1 MELQQPETKTITS
14 VQFSIFSPE
23 EIRSRSVVEITKYET
38 YDKDVPVIKGLFD
51 IRMGSTEMGRI
62 CQTCGQKNI
71 DCPGHFGHLELA
83 KPVYHYHLIDQIP
96 KILKCVCFNCSKL
109 LIDKDDNLVKNIL
122 KKNPK
127 IRFNEIYAIC
137 SKVKRCGEDN
147 IDGCG
152 YKQPDRYK
160 VSNIEGIQAKWTK
173 LEINETN
180 SSDIKTQLLKV
191 EHVKSI
197 LEKITDEDSEYIG
210 FSRTWCRPEWLICSV
225 LPIPPPAVR
234 PSVKQDNSQRM
245 EDDLTHKLFDI
256 IKVNNTIKG
265 KLSSD
270 PNSDV
275 DIYAMNLQYHVATLI
290 NNELS
295 GGINQAA
302 HRSGRPLKAITQ
314 RLKGKEGRIRN
325 NLMGKRV
332 DYSARSVITP
342 DPNID
347 LDELGVPEKI
357 ANNLT
362 YPEKL
367 NNINFNK
374 ITQLLEKGYDV
385 WPGIKSIIKKNS
397 KMIITL
403 NENNIKNIE
412 LEIGDIVNRNLM
424 DGDYVLFNRQPSLH
438 KMSMMAHR
446 VKVMKGNTF
455 RLNVS
460 VTPPYNAD
468 FDGDEMN
475 MHVPQSITSVC
486 ELKNIV
492 SVKYQIISPREN
504 KPIITIVQDTL
515 LGVNKLTKS
524 EKINYIGDS
533 YDGVYYNENTNMYQ
547 VQETGDN
554 NTIIDESTYF
564 NKTQMMNII
573 CNLSTFNGIVPDS
586 TKTIS
591 VKGIDIKLWSGKSI
605 LSYILPKNLNLEF
618 NNSSYD
624 NNVDDPHNEQLN
636 KIIIRNGQLIQG
648 SLDKN
653 VFTKTSKGLIH
664 TIYNDHGHERACEF
678 INDLQKIVTHF
689 LLIEGFSVGIGDII
703 AEQSINDEINNT
715 IKENKKKIND
725 LMQEIHLNVFENYSG
740 QSNNMYFESK
750 VNSILNELLNKTG
763 NTGLRELDQKNR
775 AVNMVNS
782 GSKGKT
788 TNIAQMVACL
798 GQQNVD
804 GKRIPN
810 GFNDRTLPHYY
821 KYDDSSEARGFVEN
835 SFISGQ
841 SPQEFFFHAM
851 GGREGLIDTACKT
864 AATGYIQRKLVKS
877 MEDLYVNYD
886 LSVRNSTGCIYQ
898 FIYGDD
904 GMEGINIESQSLLIN
919 KLDTNGLCNKFL
931 FGDTGS
937 NNTLWE
943 KLLESNIIDEMKKT
957 KKYQEILNESF
968 MVILQHKQY
977 LYDINNKL
985 ENNILYPIDINRIC
999 KNKCLQ
1005 KEPCKSNVS
1014 PLYILEE
1021 NNKLKDKLFVSVT
1034 FKNNKIIGIL
1044 IDIHLNP
1051 KILITQFNIIKEE
1064 YDEIIQD
1071 IEYLFE
1077 KSKISPGEMVG
1088 VIAAQSIGEPATQM
1102 TLNTFHFAGVS
1113 AKSNVTRGIPRL
1125 TELLHLSK
1133 NIKSPSSI
1141 IFLKDEF
1148 SSDRNKTQ
1156 YVKNKLE
1163 YVGLKDVIKN
1173 NQIYFDPDN
1182 HLFET
1187 VIEED
1192 KQMLSVYNEFNSLQH
1207 GDSVDLFE
1215 KTAPFI
1221 IRFVFDKIIM
1231 MENNITMDDVY
1242 LAIMKFYNVDKKI
1255 NYYFSDDNSK
1265 ELIGRISITA
1275 DMEGDHQENGL
1286 YDQSDVINVFK
1297 NIMNDLLDN
1306 VAIKGINNIK
1316 NLVIPENKITIK
1328 EDNEYIDKTEYI
1340 LQSDGVN
1347 LLEIFNSKYV
1357 DFKRTYSNDINEVYE
1372 KLGIEASRNILIEEI
1387 SSVCDDAGEYIN
1399 LRHIELLV
1407 DVMTNKGYLTAINRQ
1422 GIGRGDVGP
1431 LAKSSFED
1439 TIGGFIK
1446 AGIFGEKDKLKGV
1459 SSNIMMGQTIKS
1471 GTGLTELLLD
1481 EDKLIQS
1488 LTELDYKEN
1497 EYIEDIE
1504 ENMDTLLND
1513 NDVFIDEY
1521 CNEDNFGFT
1530 V

>member
-1 MELQQPETKTITS
+1 MELIQPETKNISS
-14 VQFSIFSPE
+14 VQFSIMSPD

-38 YDKDVPVIKGLFD
+38 YDKDTPVVKGLFD
-51 IRMGSTEMGRI
+51 IRMGSTEMGKI

-109 LIDKDDNLVKNIL
+109 LVDKDNNLVQNIL

-127 IRFNEIYAIC
+127 TRFNEIYELC
-137 SKVKRCGEDN
+137 GKVKRCGENN

-152 YKQPDRYK
+152 CKQPDRYK
-160 VSNIEGIQAKWTK
+160 VSNIEGIQARWKK
-173 LEINETN
+173 LEVNESNT
-180 SSDIKTQLLKV
+180 SDIKTQLLKV

-197 LEKITDEDSEYIG
+197 LEKITDEDAEYMG

-256 IKVNNTIKG
+256 IKVNNTIRD
-265 KLSSD
+265 KLSND

-275 DIYAMNLQYHVATLI
+275 DIYSMNLQYHIATLI

-342 DPNID
+342 DPNIE
-347 LDELGVPEKI
+347 LDQLGVPEKI

-362 YPEKL
+362 YPEKV

-374 ITQLLEKGYDV
+374 LNQLLEKGYNI
-385 WPGIKSIIKKNS
+385 WPGIKSIIKKDS
-397 KMIITL
+397 KMVVTL
-403 NENNIKNIE
+403 NDNNINNIE
-412 LEIGDIVNRNLM
+412 LEIGDIVNRNIM

-486 ELKNIV
+486 ELKNLV
-492 SVKYQIISPREN
+492 SVKYQIVSPREN

-515 LGVNKLTKS
+515 LGINKLTKS
-524 EKINYIGDS
+524 EKINYIGNS
-533 YDGVYYNENTNMYQ
+533 YNGNYYNENTNIYELE
-547 VQETGDN
+547 ETAEN
-554 NTIIDESTYF
+554 NTIVDETSYF

-573 CNLSTFNGIVPDS
+573 CNLSTFNGIPPKPS
-586 TKTIS
+586 KTIT
-591 VKGIDIKLWSGKSI
+591 VNGNEIELWSGKTI

-618 NNSSYD
+618 NNSTYD
-624 NNVDDPHNEQLN
+624 NNIDDPYNEKLN
-636 KIIIRNGQLIQG
+636 KIVIRNGELIQG

-664 TIYNDHGHERACEF
+664 TIYNDYGHERATEF

-703 AEQSINDEINNT
+703 AEDSINEEINNT
-715 IKENKKKIND
+715 IQENKKKINE

-740 QSNNMYFESK
+740 QSNSMYFESR
-750 VNSILNELLNKTG
+750 VNSILNDLLNKTG
-763 NTGLRELDQKNR
+763 KTGLRELDQKNR
-775 AVNMVNS
+775 AVNMINS

-904 GMEGINIESQSLLIN
+904 GMEGINIESQSILIN
-919 KLDTNGLCNKFL
+919 KLDTEGLCKKFL
-931 FGDTGS
+931 FS
-937 NNTLWE
+937 NETEWDKILDE
-943 KLLESNIIDEMKKT
+943 KTISDMKAD
-957 KKYQEILNESF
+957 KKYQEKLNESF
-968 MVILQHKQY
+968 EQILNNKDY
-977 LYDINNKL
+977 LYKINKTL

-1005 KEPCKSNVS
+1005 KDKTKSNVS
-1014 PLYILEE
+1014 PLYILQE
-1021 NNKLKDKLFVSVT
+1021 NNKLKEKLYVTDT
-1034 FKNNKIIGIL
+1034 FKNNKIIQIL
-1044 IDIHLNP
+1044 IDIHLCP
-1051 KILITQFNIIKEE
+1051 KILIKDFNILKDE

-1071 IEYLFE
+1071 IENLFE

-1133 NIKSPSSI
+1133 NIKSPSTL

-1148 SSDRNKTQ
+1148 NSDRNKTQ

-1163 YVGLKDVIKN
+1163 YIGLKDIIKN
-1173 NQIYFDPDN
+1173 NQIYFDPNN

-1187 VIEED
+1187 DIEED
-1192 KQMLSVYNEFNSLQH
+1192 KEMLAVYNEFNKLQH
-1207 GDSVDLFE
+1207 EDVDLE

-1221 IRFVFDKIIM
+1221 IRFVFDKIVM
-1231 MENNITMDDVY
+1231 MENNITMDDIY

-1275 DMEGDHQENGL
+1275 EMDGDLQENGL
-1286 YDQSDVINVFK
+1286 YDQSDVITVFK

-1306 VAIKGINNIK
+1306 VVIKGIENIE
-1316 NLVIPENKITIK
+1316 NLVIPDNKVTVKEN
-1328 EDNEYIDKTEYI
+1328 NEYVDKKEYI

-1347 LLEIFNSKYV
+1347 LLEVFNSKYV
-1357 DFKRTYSNDINEVYE
+1357 DYKRTYSNDINEIYE
-1372 KLGIEASRNILIEEI
+1372 KLGIEAARNILIEEI

-1399 LRHIELLV
+1399 SRHIELLV

-1481 EDKLIQS
+1481 EEKLIES

-1504 ENMDTLLND
+1504 DNIDTLLND
-1513 NDVFIDEY
+1513 NDLLVDEY
-1521 CNEDNFGFT
+1521 CNDDNFGFT

>member
-1 MELQQPETKTITS
+1 MEFQPETKNISS
-14 VQFSIFSPE
+14 VQFSIMSPD

-38 YDKDVPVIKGLFD
+38 YDKDVPVVKGLFD

-109 LIDKDDNLVKNIL
+109 LIDKENNLVKNIL

-127 IRFNEIYAIC
+127 ARFNELYELC
-137 SKVKRCGEDN
+137 SKVKRCGENN

-152 YKQPDRYK
+152 CKQPDRYK
-160 VSNIEGIQAKWTK
+160 VSNIEGIQARWTK
-173 LEINETN
+173 LEINENN

-197 LEKITDEDSEYIG
+197 LEKITDEDAEYMG
-210 FSRTWCRPEWLICSV
+210 FSRMWCRPEWLICSV

-256 IKVNNTIKG
+256 IKVNNTIRD
-265 KLSSD
+265 KLNND
-270 PNSDV
+270 LNADV
-275 DIYAMNLQYHVATLI
+275 DIYTMNLQYHIATLI

-332 DYSARSVITP
+332 DFSARSVITP

-347 LDELGVPEKI
+347 LDQLGVPEKI

-362 YPEKL
+362 YPEKV
-367 NNINFNK
+367 NNINYNK
-374 ITQLLEKGYDV
+374 LNQLLEKGYNI
-385 WPGIKSIIKKNS
+385 WPGIKSIIKKDS
-397 KMIITL
+397 KMVITL
-403 NENNIKNIE
+403 NENNVKNIE
-412 LEIGDIVNRNLM
+412 LEIGDIVNRNIM

-446 VKVMKGNTF
+446 IKVMKGNTF

-486 ELKNIV
+486 ELKNLV
-492 SVKYQIISPREN
+492 SVKYQIVSPREN

-515 LGVNKLTKS
+515 LGINKLTKS

-533 YDGVYYNENTNMYQ
+533 YNGVYYNENTNIYE
-547 VQETGDN
+547 VQETNKN
-554 NTIIDESTYF
+554 NTMVDETSYF

-573 CNLSTFNGIVPDS
+573 CNLSTFNGIPPDS

-591 VKGIDIKLWSGKSI
+591 VNGNDIELWSGKTI

-624 NNVDDPHNEQLN
+624 NNIDDPYNEKLN
-636 KIIIRNGQLIQG
+636 KIIIKNGKLIQG

-664 TIYNDHGHERACEF
+664 TIYNDYGHERATEF

-703 AEQSINDEINNT
+703 ASEGINQEINNT
-715 IKENKKKIND
+715 IQENKKKINE

-740 QSNNMYFESK
+740 QSNSMYFESK

-763 NTGLRELDQKNR
+763 KTGLRELDQKNR

-782 GSKGKT
+782 GSKGKI
-788 TNIAQMVACL
+788 TNIGQMVACL

-877 MEDLYVNYD
+877 QEDLYVNYD
-886 LSVRNSTGCIYQ
+886 LSVRNSAGCIYQ

-919 KLDTNGLCNKFL
+919 KLDTKGLCKKFL
-931 FGDTGS
+931 LDE
-937 NNTLWE
+937 NTEWNSLME
-943 KLLESNIIDEMKKT
+943 QNIIDDMKKD
-957 KKYQEILNESF
+957 KKYQDKLNESF
-968 MVILQHKQY
+968 INILEHKQY
-977 LYDINNKL
+977 LYEINKTL
-985 ENNILYPIDINRIC
+985 ENNILYPIDINRLC

-1005 KEPCKSNVS
+1005 KEPVKSNIS
-1014 PLYILEE
+1014 PLYILDH
-1021 NNKLKDKLFVSVT
+1021 NDKLKNKLYITDT
-1034 FKNNKIIGIL
+1034 FKNNKIIHIL
-1044 IDIHLNP
+1044 IDIHLSP
-1051 KILITQFNIIKEE
+1051 KLLMTEFNIQREE
-1064 YDEIIQD
+1064 YDEIVLD

-1077 KSKISPGEMVG
+1077 KSKVSPGEMVG
-1088 VIAAQSIGEPATQM
+1088 VLGAQSIGEPATQM

-1133 NIKSPSSI
+1133 SIKSPSTI

-1148 SSDRNKTQ
+1148 NSDRNKTQ

-1163 YVGLKDVIKN
+1163 YIGLKDIIKN
-1173 NQIYFDPDN
+1173 NQIYFDPKN

-1187 VIEED
+1187 VIDED
-1192 KQMLSVYNEFNSLQH
+1192 KEMLSVYNEFNRLQH
-1207 GDSVDLFE
+1207 GDVDFE
-1215 KTAPFI
+1215 ETAPFI
-1221 IRFVFDKIIM
+1221 IRFVFDKIM
-1231 MENNITMDDVY
+1231 MLENNITMDDIY

-1265 ELIGRISITA
+1265 ELIGRISIVS
-1275 DMEGDHQENGL
+1275 DMDGQQQENGL
-1286 YDQSDVINVFK
+1286 YDQSDVITVFK

-1306 VAIKGINNIK
+1306 VVIKGIENIE
-1316 NLVIPENKITIK
+1316 NLVIPEHKTIVK
-1328 EDNEYIDKTEYI
+1328 ENGEYIDKKEHI
-1340 LQSDGVN
+1340 LQSDGIN
-1347 LLEIFNSKYV
+1347 LLEVFNSKYV
-1357 DFKRTYSNDINEVYE
+1357 DFTRTHSNDVNEIYE
-1372 KLGIEASRNILIEEI
+1372 KLGIEAARNILISEI

-1399 LRHIELLV
+1399 SRHIELLV

-1439 TIGGFIK
+1439 TTDQFIK
-1446 AGIFGEKDKLKGV
+1446 ASMFGEKDKLKGV
-1459 SSNIMMGQTIKS
+1459 SSNIMMGQTIKA

-1481 EDKLIQS
+1481 ENKLIQS
-1488 LTELDYKEN
+1488 FTELNYNEN
-1497 EYIEDIE
+1497 EYIENID
-1504 ENMDTLLND
+1504 ENIHTLLND
-1513 NDVFIDEY
+1513 GDVLEDEY
-1521 CNEDNFGFT
+1521 CNDDNFEFS

>member
-1 MELQQPETKTITS
+1 MELQQPETKNISS
-14 VQFSIFSPE
+14 VQFSIMSPD

-38 YDKDVPVIKGLFD
+38 YDKDTPVVKGLFD
-51 IRMGSTEMGRI
+51 IRMGSTEMGKI

-83 KPVYHYHLIDQIP
+83 KPVYHFHLIDQVP

-109 LIDKDDNLVKNIL
+109 LIDKDNNLVQNIL

-127 IRFNEIYAIC
+127 IRFNEIYELC
-137 SKVKRCGEDN
+137 GKVKRCGEQN
-147 IDGCG
+147 LDGCG
-152 YKQPDRYK
+152 CKQPDRYK

-173 LEINETN
+173 LEINESN

-197 LEKITDEDSEYIG
+197 LEKITDEDAEYMG

-256 IKVNNTIKG
+256 IKVNNTIKD
-265 KLSSD
+265 KLTAD

-275 DIYAMNLQYHVATLI
+275 DIYSMNLQYHVATLI

-332 DYSARSVITP
+332 DFSARSVITP
-342 DPNID
+342 DPNIE

-362 YPEKL
+362 YPEKV
-367 NNINFNK
+367 NNININK
-374 ITQLLEKGYDV
+374 LNQLFEKGYNI
-385 WPGIKSIIKKNS
+385 WPGIKSIIKKDS

-403 NENNIKNIE
+403 NENNINNIE
-412 LEIGDIVNRNLM
+412 LELGDIVNRNIM

-486 ELKNIV
+486 ELKNLV

-515 LGVNKLTKS
+515 LGINKLTKS
-524 EKINYIGDS
+524 EKINYLGNS
-533 YDGVYYNENTNMYQ
+533 YNGNYYNENTNIYQ
-547 VQETGDN
+547 VQDTAEN
-554 NTIIDESTYF
+554 NTIIEETSYF

-573 CNLSTFNGIVPDS
+573 CNLSTFNGIPPKS
-586 TKTIS
+586 SKTITLN
-591 VKGIDIKLWSGKSI
+591 GNDIELWSGKTI
-605 LSYILPKNLNLEF
+605 LSYILPNNLNLEF
-618 NNSSYD
+618 NNSTYD
-624 NNVDDPHNEQLN
+624 NNIDDPHNDKLN
-636 KIIIRNGQLIQG
+636 KIIIKNGELIQG

-664 TIYNDHGHERACEF
+664 TIYNDYGSEKCCNF
-678 INDLQKIVTHF
+678 INDLQNIVTHF

-703 AEQSINDEINNT
+703 AEDSINEEINNT
-715 IKENKKKIND
+715 IQENKQKINE

-763 NTGLRELDQKNR
+763 KTGLRDLDQKNR
-775 AVNMVNS
+775 AVNMINS

-898 FIYGDD
+898 YIYGDD
-904 GMEGINIESQSLLIN
+904 GMEGINIESQSILIN
-919 KLDTNGLCNKFL
+919 KLDTEGLCKKFL
-931 FGDTGS
+931 FEKDIK
-937 NNTLWE
+937 WE
-943 KLLESNIIDEMKKT
+943 QILNEKSISDMKEN
-957 KKYQEILNESF
+957 KKYQEKLNESF
-968 MVILQHKQY
+968 ENILKHKDY
-977 LYDINNKL
+977 LYKINKTL
-985 ENNILYPIDINRIC
+985 ENNILYPIDINRLC

-1005 KEPCKSNVS
+1005 KEKILSNVS
-1014 PLYILEE
+1014 PLYILEQNE
-1021 NNKLKDKLFVSVT
+1021 ELKEKLYVT
-1034 FKNNKIIGIL
+1034 ESFKNNKIIQIL
-1044 IDIHLNP
+1044 IDIHLTP
-1051 KILITQFNIIKEE
+1051 KLLIKDFNIQKDE

-1071 IEYLFE
+1071 IENLFE

-1133 NIKSPSSI
+1133 NIKSPSTM

-1148 SSDRNKTQ
+1148 NSDRNKTQ

-1163 YVGLKDVIKN
+1163 YIGLKDIIKN
-1173 NQIYFDPDN
+1173 NQIYFDPNND
-1182 HLFET
+1182 LFET

-1192 KQMLSVYNEFNSLQH
+1192 KEMLSVYNEFNKLQH
-1207 GDSVDLFE
+1207 EDIDFE

-1231 MENNITMDDVY
+1231 MENNITMDDIY

-1265 ELIGRISITA
+1265 ELIGRISIVQEM
-1275 DMEGDHQENGL
+1275 DGELQENGL
-1286 YDQSDVINVFK
+1286 YDQSDVITVFK

-1306 VAIKGINNIK
+1306 VVIKGIENIE
-1316 NLVIPENKITIK
+1316 NLVIPDHKITIK
-1328 EDNEYIDKTEYI
+1328 EDNEYIDKKEYI

-1357 DFKRTYSNDINEVYE
+1357 DFKRTYSNDINEIYE
-1372 KLGIEASRNILIEEI
+1372 KLGIEAARNILIEEI

-1399 LRHIELLV
+1399 SRHIELLV

-1481 EDKLIQS
+1481 EEKLIES

-1497 EYIEDIE
+1497 EYIEDID
-1504 ENMDTLLND
+1504 ENIDTLLND
-1513 NDVFIDEY
+1513 NDVLVDEY
-1521 CNEDNFGFT
+1521 CNDDNFGFT